1 MSWRHIE
8 KRVISDDMD
17 ARIARIVMRKLRAEN
32 VAVTWFD
39 RRDVHG
45 ARLHPANLLC
55 GHAWVICRA
64 VSSKLSP
71 TEYRWARE
79 HAAFI
84 QLGSS
89 DISELL
95 AHVARVNKTHWN
107 A

>member
-1 MSWRHIE
+1 ME
-8 KRVISDDMD
+8 KRVSSDDMD

-39 RRDVHG
+39 KRDSRG

-64 VSSKLSP
+64 VSGRLSP
-71 TEYRWARE
+71 AEQLWATEHGAYV
-79 HAAFI
+79 

-89 DISELL
+89 DVAELL
-95 AHVARVNKTHWN
+95 AHVTRVNKPHWN